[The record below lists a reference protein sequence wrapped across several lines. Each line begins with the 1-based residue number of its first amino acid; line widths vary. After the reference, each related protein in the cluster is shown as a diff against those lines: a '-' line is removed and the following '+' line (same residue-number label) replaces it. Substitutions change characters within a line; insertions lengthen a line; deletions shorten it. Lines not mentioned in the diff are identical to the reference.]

1 MAKVSGH
8 GGFWVRQGTPNAIVH
23 NSQWTLA
30 TEAVIDD
37 VTDSSSGGVAVGLPI
52 IVKVASLE
60 MEVPEDDVAYP
71 QALGLTEGAVLNIWL
86 KRGALNQW
94 DKVDGTIVRSV
105 RVTNDQQRARRVQI
119 TCEYGILQRGVGA
132 PS

>member
-8 GGFWVRQGTPNAIVH
+8 GGYWVRQGTPNVIVH
-23 NSQWTLA
+23 NSQWTLV

-37 VTDSSSGGVAVGLPI
+37 VTDSSSEGVAEGMPI
-52 IVKVASLE
+52 IVKVQSLE

-71 QALGLTEGAVLNIWL
+71 QALGLTEGAVLNFWL
-86 KRGALNQW
+86 KRGALSQW

-105 RVTNDQQRARRVQI
+105 RVTNDQQRARRVQVV
-119 TCEYGILQRGVGA
+119 CEYGRLTRGV
-132 PS
+132 PPP